1 MLDTTTTVTFP
12 PATDHDGNLLL
23 SGEQAQQLLRECHGE
38 FRAGLHE
45 LVAMSIETTNDLFE
59 MNEHV
64 SDKDAQEFRSKRAEW
79 VKVFEATFTKLYEKR
94 LTGVRRSGRR
104 PDFDASLTTLRVL
117 NAFDQEKQAA
127 LTAATDLIRRVTRR
141 EAAAVDLRV
150 GVLMREPRARDVDSP
165 FAPDYVVDAIGV
177 ASRSLYPNPRIWR
190 PLMERVLADVTPGM
204 KQQYIRIN
212 RFLADHHVLP
222 EIKAELR
229 ARSDLRPADDS
240 ELLPAFQQL
249 LKEAG
254 SNAAD
259 ELLALNVSV
268 PEMGEPSTMQ
278 APQGAHAP
286 VAAKPGAAAPP
297 ASVLEA
303 TPTVAPTGTG
313 TAPVPTLTSAAG
325 APASNVSAGTVL
337 VPMPAALAQAAAAM
351 PWLGTGNPYATD
363 FARPVMMTAPA
374 VGAHGLPQ
382 LDPMLALGSLST
394 AVAALDR
401 WQHADP
407 GGQYVAAEDL
417 AFGVES
423 TALPLNRIPYIR
435 AAISD
440 KIVNTTDKITMDV
453 IALLFDY
460 IFRDPSIPD
469 SLRSLFSRLQ
479 VPILKTAL
487 LDRSFF
493 SNRKHPARRLL
504 DHLAAAS
511 IGATSDAGYSA
522 AFQLIATGLIDEIC
536 RDFKVDMVVFE
547 AADVRLQEFSD
558 AEQRKVTVALD
569 AEVEEV
575 LSAEKNEADRAH
587 VRVFIRDKLAGID
600 VPFDVRSF
608 SETVWADY
616 LTEIRA
622 TQGPGS
628 SGWHAAVK
636 TLDDLLWSV
645 AAKERTAQKTRLAG
659 LVPMLIR
666 NIRLGAAAVKGAAD
680 RVQPLLDVMF
690 KVHMAAIKPK
700 AAVAATTAA
709 GTPAKAAGFGAE
721 GNTLPGV
728 RGGAVRAPE
737 GAAGSGLKSTSIASV
752 EGATAPG
759 AEGDTVSVS
768 NAPAAMPVANVHDFV
783 NEMVVGTWLAF
794 GKGAKA
800 TNARLSWVS
809 PLRSK
814 YIFTSRARTKAIV
827 VTPEELAYQLGAGK
841 ASLIVEPVPLFD
853 RAVSSALDS
862 IAARKPAAGAAA
874 AA

>member
-1 MLDTTTTVTFP
+1 MIDTPTTVTFP

-23 SGEQAQQLLRECHGE
+23 SVEQAQQLLRECFVE
-38 FRAGLHE
+38 FSAGMHE

-64 SDKDAQEFRSKRAEW
+64 SDQDAQEFRSKRTAW
-79 VKVFEATFTKLYEKR
+79 VKLFDDTFTKLYDKR
-94 LTGVRRSGRR
+94 LTGVRRSGKR
-104 PDFDASLTTLRVL
+104 PDFDASLNTLRVL

-127 LTAATDLIRRVTRR
+127 LIAATDLVRRITRR
-141 EAAAVDLRV
+141 EVAAVDLRV
-150 GVLMREPRARDVDSP
+150 GVLLKEPRARDADNP
-165 FAPDYVVDAIGV
+165 LAPDYVIDAIGV

-190 PLMERVLADVTPGM
+190 PLMERVLADVTPSL
-204 KQQYIRIN
+204 KKHYIRVN

-240 ELLPAFQQL
+240 ELLPAFQAL

-254 SNAAD
+254 PSVAD
-259 ELLALNVSV
+259 ELLALNVAV
-268 PEMGEPSTMQ
+268 PDMGEASAMQ
-278 APQGAHAP
+278 APQGAPLP
-286 VAAKPGAAAPP
+286 VAAKAAATPPSAGAATAAPPPAAATAAAPP
-297 ASVLEA
+297 
-303 TPTVAPTGTG
+303 
-313 TAPVPTLTSAAG
+313 G
-325 APASNVSAGTVL
+325 A
-337 VPMPAALAQAAAAM
+337 AQAAAEVVQAVAAM

-363 FARPVMMTAPA
+363 FARPIMAAAPT

-407 GGQYVAAEDL
+407 GGEYVAAQDL
-417 AFGVES
+417 APGAEA

-440 KIVNTTDKITMDV
+440 KVVNSTDKITMDV

-522 AFQLIATGLIDEIC
+522 AFQLIAAGLIEEIC
-536 RDFKVDMVVFE
+536 RDFKVDMAVFE
-547 AADVRLQEFSD
+547 GADARLLEFSD
-558 AEQRKVTVALD
+558 AEQRKVTVELD
-569 AEVEEV
+569 AEVEQV
-575 LSAEKNEADRAH
+575 LSAEKNESDRAH
-587 VRVFIRDKLAGID
+587 VRVFIRDKLAGLE
-600 VPFDVRSF
+600 VPFDVRAF

-622 TQGPGS
+622 TQGADS
-628 SGWHAAVK
+628 AGWHTAVK

-645 AAKERTAQKTRLAG
+645 AAKERTAQKARLAG
-659 LVPMLIR
+659 LVPAMIR
-666 NIRLGAAAVKGAAD
+666 NIRLGAAAVKGAAE

-690 KVHMAAIKPK
+690 KAHMAAIKPK
-700 AAVAATTAA
+700 AAAAAAPAPTAGA
-709 GTPAKAAGFGAE
+709 PAKAAAPSAE
-721 GNTLPGV
+721 GNTVPGV
-728 RGGAVRAPE
+728 RGTVVRTPDGTTVPGAKAA
-737 GAAGSGLKSTSIASV
+737 GAASGEGSTV
-752 EGATAPG
+752 QGADAPG
-759 AEGDTVSVS
+759 STEVG
-768 NAPAAMPVANVHDFV
+768 NVHDFV

-794 GKGAKA
+794 GKAGKT

-862 IAARKPAAGAAA
+862 IAARKPPAGAAA